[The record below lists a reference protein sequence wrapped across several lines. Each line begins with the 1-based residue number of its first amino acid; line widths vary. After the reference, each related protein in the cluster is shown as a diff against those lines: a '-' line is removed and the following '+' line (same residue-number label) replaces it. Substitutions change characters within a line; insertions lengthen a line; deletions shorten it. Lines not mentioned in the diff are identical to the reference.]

1 MLALRLAVAGLAG
14 PRRGGEPKAA
24 VAIAIARR
32 VLRCHAMC
40 IGHSLDDAAAVAAE
54 EVVPMPQQGQ
64 S

>member
-1 MLALRLAVAGLAG
+1 M
-14 PRRGGEPKAA
+14 
-24 VAIAIARR
+24 AIAIARR